1 MPNTATGGDQRRRS
15 LLTALADRHGYDA
28 TPPNEPTFAM
38 PQNLIEA

>member
-1 MPNTATGGDQRRRS
+1 MPNTGNVGEQRRRS

-38 PQNLIEA
+38 PQSLIDA